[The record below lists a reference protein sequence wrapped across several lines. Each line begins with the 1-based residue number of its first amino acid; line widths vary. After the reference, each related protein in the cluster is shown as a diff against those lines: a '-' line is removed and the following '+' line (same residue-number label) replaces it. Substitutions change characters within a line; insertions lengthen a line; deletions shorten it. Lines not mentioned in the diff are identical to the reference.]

1 MVEKEYLFSCVNM
14 GNTAFSNVVLES
26 LPAKKR
32 KLFKPDN
39 IKTFTEF
46 TDVAEKAYASITID
60 DFKKFRKL
68 VIKGIQYS
76 KGDKDKIRKNIEEG
90 YPLNRDGCAMYF
102 FYLLIAS
109 GLYKTV
115 LDISYPKGAEH
126 NELFFIL
133 GMWKNVEKYAARLFP
148 AEKGREVYNNHD
160 TLETYARPND
170 KIAQSLAAATEE
182 DYAAGGMRV
191 LEMGKKGKKKAIVS
205 TILFDLE
212 TMNKIGIYKLDSFD
226 LFVMWTCIALKNAGK
241 DKTTINSI
249 YRAMTGKGIDE
260 EPTKKM
266 REDIRESI
274 NRIMTFVVD
283 IDASEICELYGYKGK
298 NSRYRGVLLPIEILD
313 NVTINGAEVDEVI
326 SFPYESHLMK
336 LAKIKNNQ
344 IISYDAKLLNVP
356 ARSTR
361 QTIVVVPYLLQRIES
376 TKHEEMKS
384 VILIDTVAEVTQWT
398 DKRSRLVSLI
408 DECFGY
414 WKKIGY
420 IKKYTWTKKNVGRHE
435 QAVSLRFTV

>member
-1 MVEKEYLFSCVNM
+1 MLEDYSFLRANTEDFVFSSVIM
-14 GNTAFSNVVLES
+14 QSI
-26 LPAKKR
+26 PASIR
-32 KLFKPDN
+32 KLFNAK
-39 IKTFTEF
+39 KVESAE
-46 TDVAEKAYASITID
+46 DVGRLLSKAYSKITVKH
-60 DFKKFRKL
+60 FQKFRKL
-68 VIKGIQYS
+68 ALQCVDEYG
-76 KGDKDKIRKNIEEG
+76 GDRGKLRAEVEEG
-90 YPLNRDGCAMYF
+90 YAFNRDGCALYF
-102 FYLLIAS
+102 FHLFVVS
-109 GLYKTV
+109 GLYKAG
-115 LDISYPKGAEH
+115 LKASYPDGAADEP
-126 NELFFIL
+126 FFAIA
-133 GMWKNVEKYAARLFP
+133 MWKAFEKLAERLFP
-148 AEKGREVYNNHD
+148 AEKEREVYNNHD
-160 TLETYARPND
+160 TLATYARPND

-376 TKHEEMKS
+376 TKHEKMKS
-384 VILIDTVAEVTQWT
+384 VILIDTVVEVTQWT

-408 DECFGY
+408 DECFEH

-420 IKKYTWTKKNVGRHE
+420 IKKYTWKKKNVGRHE
-435 QAVSLRFTV
+435 QAVSLKFTV